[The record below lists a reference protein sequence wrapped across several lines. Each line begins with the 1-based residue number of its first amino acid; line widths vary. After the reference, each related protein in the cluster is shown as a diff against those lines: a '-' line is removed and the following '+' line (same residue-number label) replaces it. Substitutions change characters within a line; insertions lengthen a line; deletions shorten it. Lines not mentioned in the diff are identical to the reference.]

1 MEPLLAADGLELAYG
16 EVPACRDLSFH
27 VAQGEIVALIG
38 ANGAG
43 KSTTLR
49 AIAGVLHPRAG
60 SIRFRGQDITRL
72 PSHARSALG
81 ISLVPEGR
89 HVFPFL
95 TVRENL
101 ELGAFKYRRDRGK
114 VAALMASVFAMFP
127 RLAERGRQNAGTLS
141 GGEQQM
147 LALGRAMM
155 SEPRLICLDEPSL
168 GLAPMVIADIF
179 RTIKAINAA
188 GTSVLL
194 VEQNARYALETA
206 SRGYVLQ
213 TGSIVASGNC
223 ATLRDDERVRRAY
236 LGRSAAERIT
246 LRAAPN

>member
-1 MEPLLAADGLELAYG
+1 MEPLLEADGLELAYG
-16 EVPACRDLSFH
+16 EVPACRELSFH

-49 AIAGVLHPRAG
+49 AIAGLLYPRAG

-72 PSHARSALG
+72 PSHARAALG

-89 HVFPFL
+89 RVFAFL

-101 ELGAFKYRRDRGK
+101 ELGAFQYRKDTAK
-114 VAALMASVFAMFP
+114 VQALLDHAFAMFP
-127 RLAERGRQNAGTLS
+127 RLRERARQNAGTLS

-155 SEPRLICLDEPSL
+155 SQPRLICLDEPSL
-168 GLAPMVIADIF
+168 GLAPMVVADIF

-194 VEQNARYALETA
+194 VEQNARHALETA
-206 SRGYVLQ
+206 SRGYVLA

-246 LRAAPN
+246 L

>member
-27 VAQGEIVALIG
+27 VAQGEIVALVG
-38 ANGAG
+38 ANGGG
-43 KSTTLR
+43 KSPTLR

-89 HVFPFL
+89 RVFPFL

-101 ELGAFKYRRDRGK
+101 ELGAFKYRRETGK
-114 VAALMASVFAMFP
+114 VAALLAAVFAMFP

-168 GLAPMVIADIF
+168 GLAPVLVQDIF
-179 RTIKAINAA
+179 HTVRAINAG

-194 VEQNARYALETA
+194 VEQNAHYALETA

-213 TGSIVASGNC
+213 TGTIIASGAC
-223 ATLRDDERVRRAY
+223 SSLRNDDRVRQAY
-236 LGRSAAERIT
+236 LGR
-246 LRAAPN
+246 RATDRVKL

>member
-1 MEPLLAADGLELAYG
+1 VTALLQAEGLQLAYG
-16 EVPACRDLSFH
+16 EISACRDVSLH
-27 VAQGEIVALIG
+27 VAQGEIVTLIG

-49 AIAGVLHPRAG
+49 AVAGALLPRAG
-60 SIRFRGQDITRL
+60 SIHFCGQDITRL
-72 PSHARSALG
+72 PSYERTKLG

-89 HVFPFL
+89 RVFQFL

-101 ELGAFKYRRDRGK
+101 ELGAFKYRNVGAK
-114 VAALMASVFAMFP
+114 VRSLMDKVFDMFP
-127 RLAERGRQNAGTLS
+127 RLRERRSQNAGTLS

-147 LALGRAMM
+147 LALGRAIM
-155 SEPRLICLDEPSL
+155 SEPHLICLDEPSL
-168 GLAPMVIADIF
+168 GLAPMVVQDIF

-213 TGSIVASGNC
+213 TGSIIASGSC
-223 ATLRDDERVRRAY
+223 ATLRNDDRVRQAY
-236 LGRSAAERIT
+236 LGRGAAERMR
-246 LRAAPN
+246 L